1 MARTAFTLRIDAEER
16 NALKNLSKVEGRPIN
31 QLLNEAI
38 KAYLSRKGQRERALE
53 ATLKS
58 LEAYR
63 KKDPEHKRAM
73 AAFVDAEASLTD
85 PLEGEP
91 FEENE
96 QSRRQAGPV
105 ESSIREVLGG

>member
-1 MARTAFTLRIDAEER
+1 M
-16 NALKNLSKVEGRPIN
+16 KNLSKVEGRPIN

-38 KAYLSRKGQRERALE
+38 KAYLRLKGRRERSLE

-58 LEAYR
+58 LEGYR
-63 KKDPEHKRAM
+63 KKDPEYKRAI
-73 AAFVDAEASLTD
+73 AAFVDAEASVKD

-96 QSRRQAGPV
+96 PSAAQAGSV